1 MLDGTPTLRLN
12 EFMLASVD
20 AGKIPLE
27 LPSNEKAQSPMPK
40 PTELVFELDRKA
52 MEAVEKSKK
61 GFEQEMALQQLKVS
75 KAKTSLI
82 RWSNSQDMER
92 TKSKSTKHHLMLG
105 LNSSSNSHFTEQKD
119 DRG

>member
-52 MEAVEKSKK
+52 TDAVKQSQK

-75 KAKTSLI
+75 QPRTLLI
-82 RWSNSQDMER
+82 RWSNSQDTARM
-92 TKSKSTKHHLMLG
+92 KSKSTKHHLMLG
-105 LNSSSNSHFTEQKD
+105 LNLSNNSHSTEQKD
-119 DRG
+119 ARE